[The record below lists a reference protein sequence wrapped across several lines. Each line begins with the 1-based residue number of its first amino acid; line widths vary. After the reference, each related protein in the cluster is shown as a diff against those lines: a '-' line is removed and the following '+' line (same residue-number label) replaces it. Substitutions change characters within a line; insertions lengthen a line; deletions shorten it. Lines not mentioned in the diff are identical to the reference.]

1 MTCTN
6 IGKAVNPVDEIANQ
20 IMDSDKWPNIDL
32 PENLELLNEMADD
45 SFAIGSFSG
54 MLSAVLMYHQL
65 VEAMCLHLLEDCHFL
80 IQLSVHPATI
90 NFTISQS
97 KMLGSYISELKE
109 SVSFH
114 KKDEF
119 LKKVTAFNTIRN
131 GAIHKMRKS
140 NLDKV
145 SNSLRDAKK
154 LFDEIFE
161 LYDEIQDNFRVTFHG
176 FQKDVFLDEY
186 GDE

>member
-1 MTCTN
+1 M
-6 IGKAVNPVDEIANQ
+6 DEIVNR
-20 IMDSDKWPNIDL
+20 IMDSDKWPNIEL

-45 SFAIGSFSG
+45 SFSTGSFAG

-90 NFTISQS
+90 RCTIPQN
-97 KMLGSYISELKE
+97 KMLGTYVSELKE

-114 KKDEF
+114 KKDKF
-119 LKKVTAFNTIRN
+119 LDKVTSFNIIRN

-140 NLDKV
+140 NLDEV
-145 SNSLRDAKK
+145 SSSLREAKQ

-161 LYDEIQDNFRVTFHG
+161 LYDEIQDNFRVIFHG
-176 FQKDVFLDEY
+176 FKKEIFLDEY
-186 GDE
+186 DEE

>member
-1 MTCTN
+1 MEE
-6 IGKAVNPVDEIANQ
+6 IVNR
-20 IMDSDKWPNIDL
+20 IMDSDKWPNIEL

-45 SFAIGSFSG
+45 SFSTGTFSG

-90 NFTISQS
+90 KFTIP
-97 KMLGSYISELKE
+97 KNRMLGTYVSELKE

-119 LKKVTAFNTIRN
+119 LEKVTAFNTIRN
-131 GAIHKMRKS
+131 DAIHKMRKS
-140 NLDKV
+140 NVDEV
-145 SNSLRDAKK
+145 SKSLSDAKQ
-154 LFDEIFE
+154 LFDEIFI
-161 LYDEIQDNFRVTFHG
+161 LYDEIQDDFRVTFHS
-176 FQKDVFLDEY
+176 FKKDVFMDEY
-186 GDE
+186 ADD